1 LLALK
6 TVLPSE
12 RANAR
17 FRKINVSNECE
28 MCDSL
33 ATWFSN
39 VIKTTS
45 VALIIYWMQELSQ

>member
-1 LLALK
+1 ME
-6 TVLPSE
+6 LPSE
-12 RANAR
+12 RANAS
-17 FRKINVSNECE
+17 FRKIHVNNKCE

-45 VALIIYWMQELSQ
+45 VALIIY

>member
-6 TVLPSE
+6 TELPSE
-12 RANAR
+12 RANVR
-17 FRKINVSNECE
+17 FRKINVSNKCE

-45 VALIIYWMQELSQ
+45 FALIIY